1 MRTDMTNANLPA
13 VESLQAQIARLEE
26 QLQGLLSEI
35 PLMDDEINAV
45 ERDMEALRRKLA
57 EAQ

>member
-1 MRTDMTNANLPA
+1 MTNANLPA